1 MKLTISKPY
10 ASTAALQ
17 SLDQYTKVFK
27 NADGV
32 ETPVSVPFN
41 WTPDTRWAI
50 FGNIRILAP
59 IDEDF
64 KKLSDAEV
72 KQRSGGKPSL
82 KQSDDP
88 ALFQEL
94 VDNVNK
100 IAGKGSRGPACRASR
115 GRVQEPAGAFLRSGR
130 ARSDPEGCRRPLYG
144 SQVA

>member
-1 MKLTISKPY
+1 MKLTISQAVRIY
-10 ASTAALQ
+10 AALQ

-100 IAGKGSRGPACRASR
+100 IAGKEVEVQLAELPEAEFKNQPVPFSVLAALAPILRGAE
-115 GRVQEPAGAFLRSGR
+115 GR
-130 ARSDPEGCRRPLYG
+130 YT
-144 SQVA
+144 VAK